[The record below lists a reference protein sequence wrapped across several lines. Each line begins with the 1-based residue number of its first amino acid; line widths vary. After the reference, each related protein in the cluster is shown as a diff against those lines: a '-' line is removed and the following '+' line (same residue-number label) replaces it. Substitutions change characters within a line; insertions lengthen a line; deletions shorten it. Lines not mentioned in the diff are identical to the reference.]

1 MKRQG
6 IKRNTIEE
14 IRIKSK
20 IKNLVH
26 GMLKNMTLPDGIES
40 AETIIFCLRKLPDC
54 QSYFIIVNILLF
66 QLNRLVFLNHK

>member
-1 MKRQG
+1 M
-6 IKRNTIEE
+6 NTIEE

-26 GMLKNMTLPDGIES
+26 GMLKNMTFPDGIES

-54 QSYFIIVNILLF
+54 QKEELHIMGWI
-66 QLNRLVFLNHK
+66 RLKALMISRRSI